1 MTTTDKILRIYPEP
15 VDQPDQATPE
25 DLAQQVFYEIEI
37 VGQVPSTGWE
47 RFNSKLEELRASFP
61 QAAANQTS
69 LFS

>member
-1 MTTTDKILRIYPEP
+1 MTTTDNIVRIYPEA
-15 VDQPDQATPE
+15 VDQPDQTTPE

-37 VGQVPSTGWE
+37 VGQDPTESWE
-47 RFNSKLEELRASFP
+47 RFTAKLAEFRAAFP

>member
-1 MTTTDKILRIYPEP
+1 MTTTDNIVHIYPEA
-15 VDQPDQATPE
+15 VDQPGHGTPE

-37 VGQVPSTGWE
+37 VVEDPTESWE
-47 RFNSKLEELRASFP
+47 RFTAKLAELRAAFP